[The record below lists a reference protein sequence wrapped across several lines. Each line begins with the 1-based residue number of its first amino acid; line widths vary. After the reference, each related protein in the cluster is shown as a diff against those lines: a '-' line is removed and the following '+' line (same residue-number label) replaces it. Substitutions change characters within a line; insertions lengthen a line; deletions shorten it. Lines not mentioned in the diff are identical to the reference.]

1 MSMEHAM
8 KLWLEQFTAAVRQT
22 FGARVEAIGIQGS
35 HGRGEATEQSDID
48 IVVIL
53 DALSY
58 RDLKVY
64 DAAISKLPRRAMI
77 CGFLSGRDELAR
89 WDRAELFQFYHDTTV
104 LYGSLDFLRPLI
116 TREDIQRAVLTGAC
130 TIYHA
135 CVHNV
140 LHEKDPEIL
149 RSLLK
154 AAVFTLQAK
163 HFYETDTYIKRH
175 ADLAGV
181 LEGDE
186 RALLTYARGAA
197 TGFDTASESLL
208 TWSSGVVKAY
218 GNQ

>member
-1 MSMEHAM
+1 MEQAM

-35 HGRGEATEQSDID
+35 HGRGEAAEQSDID
-48 IVVIL
+48 VVVIL
-53 DALSY
+53 DTLSY
-58 RDLKVY
+58 HDLKAY
-64 DAAISKLPRRAMI
+64 DDAISKLPRRSLI
-77 CGFLSGRDELAR
+77 CGFVSGRDELAR

-104 LYGSLDFLRPLI
+104 LYGGLDFLRPLI
-116 TREDIQRAVLTGAC
+116 AREDIQRAVLTGAC
-130 TIYHA
+130 TIYHG

-149 RSLLK
+149 RALMK

-163 HFYETDTYIKRH
+163 HYYETGTYIKRH
-175 ADLAGV
+175 SDLASV

-186 RALLTYARGAA
+186 RALLTHARGAA
-197 TGFDTASESLL
+197 AGFDTASESLL
-208 TWSSGVVKAY
+208 TWSSGVIKAY